1 MDGSVKRGFPFVI
14 WWESSDGESISLKEI
29 LITRRFSYFF
39 ITIAVSKI
47 IFFGWGH
54 WDGPLCIQSLECN
67 LSFRAGDLVESPF
80 KFSVAI
86 FTASWFHGDPQH
98 ITFVVLFFLIWVQS
112 FESYTDWKTTVS
124 VFFSCVAFVYITCGI
139 LVYLAPTYF
148 PDNELFSYMK
158 NSHHMGASV
167 GMMGVLGA
175 LSHYCHKL
183 WLNPVMLLIFEYWNR
198 YYNGIAEHVTWAHL
212 MSCAFGFIIY
222 GQYLKLNDIQI
233 RSSNELIT
241 AENE

>member
-1 MDGSVKRGFPFVI
+1 MGGSVKRGFPFVI
-14 WWESSDGESISLKEI
+14 WWENSDREPISLKEV

-80 KFSVAI
+80 KFLVAI
-86 FTASWFHGDPQH
+86 FPASWFHGDHQH

-124 VFFSCVAFVYITCGI
+124 VFFSGVAFVYITCGI

-148 PDNELFSYMK
+148 PDSELLSYMK

-212 MSCAFGFIIY
+212 MSCSFGFIIY
-222 GQYLKLNDIQI
+222 GRYLKLNDIQI
-233 RSSNELIT
+233 KSSDKLIIT
-241 AENE
+241 ENE